1 MRRDRKYKGGGEEAG
16 ARISLAAAMRPELS
30 TFNLRRLSALN
41 SYAVRGSVEA
51 GEPTRHQIALPGGAN
66 QGALMLA

>member
-1 MRRDRKYKGGGEEAG
+1 MRDRKKKGGGEEAG
-16 ARISLAAAMRPELS
+16 ARISLAPMRPQLS
-30 TFNLRRLSALN
+30 TSNLRRLSALN